1 MRFNDTNL
9 TLYFPNLA
17 LLSCGNA
24 YCRSAFLS
32 AINEDNDEV
41 LITIYRLFYI
51 LGPGLVF
58 VVIPEAIAHMPG
70 STFWAIIFFIF
81 IFTVGVDSQVNMWL
95 RVSLMVT
102 SYIFMISVSSRLES
116 PASSVVVIII
126 ILEG

>member
-95 RVSLMVT
+95 
-102 SYIFMISVSSRLES
+102 SVSSRLHHINYIHDLKRLEC

-126 ILEG
+126 ILKG